1 MCVDLDKLRQGG
13 LKPTQ
18 GDTRCIIFGH
28 LVRMTVWN
36 LRKAWQPALT
46 ATQKLETVARHLATL
61 PQLGGIE
68 AMLFAEDL
76 PALRYAVN
84 EGQAP
89 YENGADEI
97 SF

>member
-1 MCVDLDKLRQGG
+1 
-13 LKPTQ
+13 
-18 GDTRCIIFGH
+18 
-28 LVRMTVWN
+28 
-36 LRKAWQPALT
+36 
-46 ATQKLETVARHLATL
+46 L